1 MSAWQNVEEDRG
13 DGTPPRADISRPR
26 KAAIIVRLLLSE
38 GADLP
43 LGDLPE
49 EAQVRLTA
57 ELAALRY
64 VDAAT
69 LRAVVG
75 EFLGALESFGLPFPG
90 GIDGALRLLDGHI
103 SAEAAAGLRARA
115 TGADPDPWSR
125 LGAMGED
132 TLLAVLEGERDEIG
146 AVILTKLDT
155 ARAARLLAGLPGERA
170 RRLACAVSLTAQ
182 VPPETVAR
190 IGRSLLDEIAA
201 RPRPAFATPPE
212 ARMGAILNAAPAATR
227 DSVLSA
233 IEDADEAFARKV
245 RGAIFTFAD
254 IPARLGARDV
264 PAVMRALAGDQLAVA
279 LKAAEGRADAAAAFL
294 VDNMSKRM
302 AEQLRADLAELPAP
316 DEDEAEAAMSA
327 LVAAIRGLADEGEIR
342 LARPDAG

>member
-1 MSAWQNVEEDRG
+1 MSADPSAG
-13 DGTPPRADISRPR
+13 DAAPPRADIPRPR

-57 ELAALRY
+57 ELASLRY
-64 VDAAT
+64 VDGAT

-115 TGADPDPWSR
+115 SGAEPDPWTR
-125 LGAMGED
+125 LGALDEE
-132 TLLAVLEGERDEIG
+132 TLCALLEAERDEIG
-146 AVILTKLDT
+146 AVLLTKIDT
-155 ARAARLLAGLPGERA
+155 SRAARLLAGLPGERA
-170 RRLACAVSLTAQ
+170 RRLACAVSLTAR

-190 IGRSLLDEIAA
+190 IGRSLLDEVDV
-201 RPRPAFATPPE
+201 RPAPAFDTPPE

-227 DSVLSA
+227 EAVMSA
-233 IEDADEAFARKV
+233 IEDEDEDFARKV
-245 RGAIFTFAD
+245 RRAIFTFAD

-264 PAVMRALAGDQLAVA
+264 PTLTRALAGEQLGAA
-279 LKAAEGRADAAAAFL
+279 LKAAEGRADSAAAYL
-294 VDNMSKRM
+294 LDNMSKRM
-302 AEQLRADLAELPAP
+302 AEQIRADLADMPTP
-316 DEDEAEAAMSA
+316 DEDEAEAAMA
-327 LVAAIRGLADEGEIR
+327 AVIAAIRGLADEGEIR
-342 LARPDAG
+342 LARPGEGGKSG